1 MGGLLGATVAAVALL
16 LVIAASGHAEA
27 GNPNQYDCNGYIK
40 AGEPE
45 PLTEGAP
52 IAYFFVCNG
61 PITGYQIQ
69 SQIPLEGF
77 EPAPLVENDK
87 NEPVKE
93 TFSCG
98 GETPGYAF
106 NCVGSANAPGD
117 QITGQ
122 FNVPGKL
129 CAEPREDPLLTV
141 TYAYLEAGVVT
152 QAISGPFDLGR
163 PHGCPADY
171 RPRRPPALP
180 PPAARARRASTTARR
195 AASPST
201 PRRVPRARRARSTR
215 APASSRT
222 RTAAAPRGRGGREP
236 SAAAGVT
243 G

>member
-163 PHGCPADY
+163 PHGCPAD
-171 RPRRPPALP
+171 AQ
-180 PPAARARRASTTARR
+180 SG
-195 AASPST
+195 
-201 PRRVPRARRARSTR
+201 STR
-215 APASSRT
+215 LSPKATSGSS
-222 RTAAAPRGRGGREP
+222 TAGGKGKKGKHHGKKGGKSKHP
-236 SAAAGVT
+236 KT
-243 G
+243 GAKGKKGAKHTGTGK